1 MKNHRIGNDIN
12 VKWSI
17 FSEGAPYNLEGLQ
30 VTLYLKDALGKRA
43 VTGFSLQE
51 NNVLW
56 RFAGKDQAHTGRYS
70 LELVVNEG
78 KTSMITTDVC
88 NFVNLVQHS
97 CMIGGSDASNIE
109 TDSISL
115 TSDLGSVPVIIDES
129 LSEVSENAIAN
140 KVVTIELNKK
150 ADKSAIPTKV
160 SQLKNDAGYINSHQ
174 DISHLATKE
183 EVEDISLEMSRKQDK
198 ISDLDAIRSG
208 ASKGSTALQSI
219 PAEYVTDDELKNALR
234 NKVNKT
240 DMATINGQSI
250 IEGGD
255 IEIQGGDGSYDD
267 TELRNEIAQKAST
280 EGYYPKME
288 VGKADNLPDRVD
300 VLEGAIT
307 FRESAGEGNS
317 IEDGTAEIKELCG
330 DTIVWNQL
338 CNKETAPYSNI
349 GLNGAYSN
357 GVWTYSGT
365 TTASNT
371 MSILPVGA
379 RAKGVAG
386 HKMMFLYDGT
396 HNFKNLRILDGSTYL
411 SINTMFVSNGNG
423 FIEPIATVEN
433 GVEYS
438 AKLTFRVFD
447 LTQMFGAG
455 NEPSTIEEF
464 YKRIPVGVDLYA
476 YNEGEIVNVN
486 INGIKSVNDNAWDE
500 KWELGYFVSSSGM
513 PSSATDRIRCVNPI
527 HILPNQQ
534 YHFSLV
540 GTEAYAFFYDENME
554 YISYKNMNV
563 GLFTT
568 PSNAKWMRF
577 YVEKSYGTTYKND
590 ICIRL
595 AHSGYK
601 TDYVPHEEDTMLID
615 TSKYFPQGMNGING
629 VRDSLSM
636 NEKVQRFGV
645 VKMKDLNWILTSS
658 SGGYN
663 LIYADFNSIKVAGAC
678 ACTKYSSAKA
688 TSDFGTKLNEK
699 SICVHIERSRFVIKD
714 SSFSTSDSFKGQ
726 LTDNDYI
733 YYELDEPIV
742 EEIYPPLNLSYKVW
756 DFGTEEILTEK
767 SAPLITKAIYGFNAT
782 DTIRGNKAKIAQ
794 NTEEIV
800 KLRNEIAQAIGNVI
814 NGEY

>member
-1 MKNHRIGNDIN
+1 MKIFNKFVWSKKEPSNTNDIWFDGS
-12 VKWSI
+12 V
-17 FSEGAPYNLEGLQ
+17 
-30 VTLYLKDALGKRA
+30 
-43 VTGFSLQE
+43 FSLYKEDKWKAFTLPLDAAEKVAEVIKNASNVYQEKLFAGNGIKIE
-51 NNVLW
+51 NNVISTSQMFQIVDSLPPI
-56 RFAGKDQAHTGRYS
+56 GEYNTIYLLYSKDSEYNNQLIEYIYVDNKWEQLGEFKVEYNDTELRES
-70 LELVVNEG
+70 IEDLE
-78 KTSMITTDVC
+78 K
-88 NFVNLVQHS
+88 
-97 CMIGGSDASNIE
+97 
-109 TDSISL
+109 
-115 TSDLGSVPVIIDES
+115 
-129 LSEVSENAIAN
+129 
-140 KVVTIELNKK
+140 
-150 ADKSAIPTKV
+150 
-160 SQLKNDAGYINSHQ
+160 
-174 DISHLATKE
+174 
-183 EVEDISLEMSRKQDK
+183 R
-198 ISDLDAIRSG
+198 
-208 ASKGSTALQSI
+208 
-219 PAEYVTDDELKNALR
+219 
-234 NKVNKT
+234 KVNKT

-250 IEGGD
+250 LNGGN
-255 IEIQGGDGSYDD
+255 IVIKGGEGSYDD
-267 TELRNEIAQKAST
+267 TELREAIERLEDDKANATDVENELTKKVDKVEGKGLSTNDYTTEEKNKLASLQNYDDTELRNEVAQKAST
-280 EGYYPKME
+280 EGYYPKLE

-300 VLEGAIT
+300 VTEGAIT

-317 IEDGTAEIKELCG
+317 IEDGTCEVKELCG
-330 DTIVWNQL
+330 NTLVWNQQL
-338 CNKETAPYSNI
+338 KYALSQADLGKQGWWSRYT
-349 GLNGAYSN
+349 GN
-357 GVWTYSGT
+357 GV
-365 TTASNT
+365 AQ
-371 MSILPVGA
+371 
-379 RAKGVAG
+379 
-386 HKMMFLYDGT
+386 
-396 HNFKNLRILDGSTYL
+396 LDGRKVTFFAGDGYYPSIAQACKIVKGHAYLISFDFTTEFTDRYKRAYRFAFTSDAYGNIAQSIYSPQDGLTSGHCDSFAIANDNYSYFSWSVSTIDL
-411 SINTMFVSNGNG
+411 SSTPASA
-423 FIEPIATVEN
+423 ATLEN
-433 GVEYS
+433 YQ
-438 AKLTFRVFD
+438 LID
-447 LTQMFGAG
+447 LTQMFGSG
-455 NEPSTIEEF
+455 NEPTTIEEF
-464 YKRIPVGVDLYA
+464 NARKPIVADEYA

-577 YVEKSYGTTYKND
+577 YVGKSYGTTYKND

-615 TSKYFPQGMNGING
+615 TTKYFPQGMNGING
-629 VRDSLSM
+629 VSDSLSM

-645 VKMKDLNWILTSS
+645 IDMGTLAWQKYAYGDGIFRVKFD
-658 SGGYN
+658 GY
-663 LIYADFNSIKVAGAC
+663 K
-678 ACTKYSSAKA
+678 TKYTNSNLLCKRYQ
-688 TSDFGTKLNEK
+688 TTT
-699 SICVHIERSRFVIKD
+699 ERDVDKTIRY
-714 SSFSTSDSFKGQ
+714 SDSYYGSYQLAVVDSAYTDVASFKASLQGVM
-726 LTDNDYI
+726 L